1 MIAIIDYGAGNLF
14 SVKNALDYLG
24 DSNIITSNANE
35 IRRADALILPGV
47 GAFPDAMKKL
57 NESGLASVLCKEV
70 NKKPLLGICLGMQV
84 LFEKGCEFTEMKGL
98 GLIPGRVDLIRFRE
112 GESYKLPHIG
122 WNQLEILKPSALLK
136 GLKTGDSVYFVHSYM
151 AYTDPEFITAVCD
164 YGRPVTAFV
173 ERGNVYGAQFHPEKS
188 GEVGLEILRNFG
200 GLVK

>member
-1 MIAIIDYGAGNLF
+1 MQQPLYCLHLI
-14 SVKNALDYLG
+14 YL
-24 DSNIITSNANE
+24 
-35 IRRADALILPGV
+35 L
-47 GAFPDAMKKL
+47 
-57 NESGLASVLCKEV
+57 VLLYYI
-70 NKKPLLGICLGMQV
+70 N
-84 LFEKGCEFTEMKGL
+84 
-98 GLIPGRVDLIRFRE
+98 
-112 GESYKLPHIG
+112 ESYKLPHIG